1 MKGCGNRAFSAECT
15 DRGTVPHCGNMTVTK
30 KAYAKINLYLDVMGK
45 RPDGYH
51 DIQSVMMQVSLHDTV
66 TVSRDGGEGIRLTD
80 MGDEL
85 PCGEGNIAYRC
96 ADAFLRHYDLRE
108 GVSIRIDKHIPIAA
122 GLGGGSADGAA
133 VLTAMSDLFSD
144 TLPADLDTL
153 CAIGS
158 TVGADIPFCVVG
170 GCART
175 LGIGDRITP
184 LEYHPDCTVLLA
196 RDGSGISTPQAY
208 RALDE
213 MYGDRLVAE
222 FGDFAGFLDSLTR
235 NETVPSHMR
244 NTFEDVILPQ
254 HSEARALRERMERGG
269 GTALM
274 SGSGPSVF
282 GLFADRTKAE
292 TVYRELQQDGIES
305 YLCHAVSRI

>member
-1 MKGCGNRAFSAECT
+1 
-15 DRGTVPHCGNMTVTK
+15 MTVTK
-30 KAYAKINLYLDVMGK
+30 QAYAKINLYLDVMGK

-51 DIQSVMMQVSLHDTV
+51 DIKSVMLQVSLCDTV
-66 TVSRDGGEGIRLTD
+66 SVTRDGGEGIRLTD

-85 PCGEGNIAYRC
+85 PSGEGNIAYRC

-108 GVSIRIDKHIPIAA
+108 GVSVRIEKHIPIAA

-133 VLTAMSDLFSD
+133 VLSAMAELFAD
-144 TLPADLDTL
+144 TIPTDLDTL

-158 TVGADIPFCVVG
+158 TIGADIPFCVVG

-184 LEYHPDCTVLLA
+184 LDYTPSCTILLA
-196 RDGSGISTPQAY
+196 RDGCGVSTPQAY
-208 RALDE
+208 RALDDK
-213 MYGDRLVAE
+213 YGEDLRKD
-222 FGDFAGFLDSLTR
+222 FGDFEGFLASVTAGD
-235 NETVPSHMR
+235 VIPAHMR
-244 NTFEDVILPQ
+244 NTFEDVILP
-254 HSEARALRERMERGG
+254 HHPEAGALKQRIMAGG

-282 GLFADRTKAE
+282 GLFDDDAKADA
-292 TVYRELQQDGIES
+292 VYQALQRDGIES

>member
-1 MKGCGNRAFSAECT
+1 
-15 DRGTVPHCGNMTVTK
+15 MTITK
-30 KAYAKINLYLDVMGK
+30 QAYAKINLYLDVMGK

-51 DIQSVMMQVSLHDTV
+51 DIKSVMLQVSLRDLV
-66 TVSRDGGEGIRLTD
+66 TVSRDGGEGIRLAD
-80 MGDEL
+80 MGDDL
-85 PCGEGNIAYRC
+85 PSGEGNIAYRC

-108 GVSIRIDKHIPIAA
+108 GIFIRIDKQIPIAA

-133 VLTAMSDLFSD
+133 VLLAMSELFADSIP
-144 TLPADLDTL
+144 TDLDTL

-158 TVGADIPFCVVG
+158 MVGADIPFCVVG

-184 LEYHPDCTVLLA
+184 LDYVPDCTILLA
-196 RDGSGISTPQAY
+196 RDGCGVSTPQAY
-208 RALDE
+208 RALDD
-213 MYGDRLVAE
+213 MYGDRLQE
-222 FGDFAGFLDSLTR
+222 DFGDFEGFLASLAAGDSIPA
-235 NETVPSHMR
+235 EMR
-244 NTFEDVILPQ
+244 NTFEDVILP
-254 HSEARALRERMERGG
+254 HHPEAEALKKRMEEGG

-282 GLFADRTKAE
+282 GLFRNASEAE
-292 TVYRELQQDGIES
+292 AVYGALQKDGIES